1 MFIEFRRYVIKN
13 DYVNDWIRIME
24 DKIFPFI
31 ADKGMVVLGSYRAPY
46 DKSQYVW
53 LRSFP
58 DDIIRVKQYKAV
70 YESEF
75 WGKEIIPNADKMLEW
90 EGIKVV
96 RFLSDNPSLSYSHQ
110 RYNIEPSDYIEFRRF
125 RAKPDQGAL
134 LQQFIKS
141 TWEPYLVKQGI
152 TPLDFFTLPEFN
164 DEYVLMVKYKDPACQ
179 DVGKKLEDKMLFAT
193 ELDPLLKETVIEAPL
208 LVTTDQS
215 RF

>member
-1 MFIEFRRYVIKN
+1 MPMFIEFRRYVIKN

-96 RFLSDNPSLSYSHQ
+96 RFLSDNPSLSY
-110 RYNIEPSDYIEFRRF
+110 
-125 RAKPDQGAL
+125 
-134 LQQFIKS
+134 
-141 TWEPYLVKQGI
+141 
-152 TPLDFFTLPEFN
+152 
-164 DEYVLMVKYKDPACQ
+164 
-179 DVGKKLEDKMLFAT
+179 
-193 ELDPLLKETVIEAPL
+193 
-208 LVTTDQS
+208 
-215 RF
+215 